1 MADIFN
7 FYVYEFPS
15 PFGVLILSTRAVAL
29 RTARAEEISVPFRGS
44 FSFYY
49 HMNANEFRAF
59 LFPSP
64 FGVLFLSTWFNRCS
78 KEGFRFP
85 SPFGVLF
92 FSTLF
97 FAILSI
103 SDYAFPSPFGVLFLS
118 TLASAARINT
128 GLQRPFAA
136 ENLFRYIFA
145 TSIQQK
151 CLKTLCFPHAEQN
164 QSVRLI
170 LFIQHAPI

>member
-1 MADIFN
+1 MSLRWSFR
-7 FYVYEFPS
+7 P
-15 PFGVLILSTRAVAL
+15 LSGSLFFLLDWEITQC
-29 RTARAEEISVPFRGS
+29 EEK
-44 FSFYY
+44 
-49 HMNANEFRAF
+49 

-64 FGVLFLSTWFNRCS
+64 FGVFVLS
-78 KEGFRFP
+78 P
-85 SPFGVLF
+85 
-92 FSTLF
+92 
-97 FAILSI
+97 
-103 SDYAFPSPFGVLFLS
+103 
-118 TLASAARINT
+118 LASAARINT